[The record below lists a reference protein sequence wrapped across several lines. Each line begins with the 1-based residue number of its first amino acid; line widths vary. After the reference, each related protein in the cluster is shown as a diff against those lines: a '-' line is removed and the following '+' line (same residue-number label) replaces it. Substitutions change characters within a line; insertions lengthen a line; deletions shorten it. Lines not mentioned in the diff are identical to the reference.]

1 MKKKIVLIRTFLLVA
16 STTAIMLGFYSFAAA
31 HCDTLD
37 GPVIQDARKALE
49 TKDVT
54 PVLKWVKQ
62 KDEKVVRSAFA
73 KALIARSKKNA
84 DAAENQF
91 FASLVKIHRAGE
103 GAPFTGL
110 KPAGEV
116 EPAIAEAD
124 KALASG
130 SADALVKMVTD
141 DVADGIRTRYE
152 RAAATYKHKDESV
165 EQGREFVEAYVAF
178 THYVERIHMDAT
190 AKGAHD
196 EHSKGPKHPAAKHPT
211 SDVHKHGN

>member
-16 STTAIMLGFYSFAAA
+16 STTALMLGFYSFAAA

-37 GPVIQDARKALE
+37 GPVIQDAWKALE

-62 KDEKVVRSAFA
+62 KDEKAVRAEFA
-73 KALIARSKKNA
+73 KALSAKGKKNT
-84 DAAENQF
+84 DAIENNF
-91 FASLVKIHRAGE
+91 FATLVKIHRVGE

-110 KPAGEV
+110 KPVGEV

-130 SADALVKMVTD
+130 SADALVKLVTD
-141 DVADGIRTRYE
+141 DVARGIRTRYE

-196 EHSKGPKHPAAKHPT
+196 EHSKGPKPSAAKHGT
-211 SDVHKHGN
+211 DVHKHGH